1 MTKLPKCSVFH
12 TRQII
17 IPNCKDA
24 PKHCKRIY
32 HILLPKILCDST
44 PRNLEDKIIRRGP
57 VNNYEDK
64 FFSGQYRMVGTIPMV
79 FALHGLGINYR

>member
-24 PKHCKRIY
+24 
-32 HILLPKILCDST
+32 LLPKILCDST